1 MTKSLLQVKK
11 DLKAFAKRCK
21 DFKYTDSALFTFL
34 LCGMLLS
41 VNLFSVAT
49 TDSSIQNQVHQINTS
64 ISQIRT
70 DFKRAKIENNKLIK
84 GTNLELI
91 QLMEQGDQ
99 VVKSPFSSW
108 QYGMNY
114 FYNDWT
120 GTYKGR
126 GDKTPNIKYKRNS
139 EDKFGTYTGGK
150 YGSTTL
156 NKKVIEPISA
166 VPVDAAVKPKIP
178 TIKTVGSAEAPTIV
192 TPTLNIQVSAVNPSS
207 TTVPSITKPKVS
219 VPPVEMKSVK
229 GFTLV
234 FPSSGDN
241 YNSGR
246 KVYTDRSSNVTVSGT
261 DPYVHDATSSIHYI
275 SYYQFAG
282 NTVYTSAPATIT
294 MEGNATAN
302 NLVTGSNNYYGGGSR
317 FAYVDDVRRA
327 HTTGTHQ
334 YGSPSVASTQFTLK
348 NNAIINLTGP
358 AIAGIVNEE
367 TSWTDGSTTTTV
379 KNTGS
384 ISDEKENLT
393 PGTEYTGRLRKDISS
408 AEDNDKKIR
417 VNQEGKTGYKVGIA
431 QTTEETIHYT
441 SKTYYEL
448 FNGSAA
454 VPNKFDNFN
463 TDFVNKVVTNPNIH
477 YKIATLD
484 KKTTLTNGTTEEK
497 SLEQNG
503 VIHFSGD
510 YSTGIQV
517 ASVNRPSNSIFNGR
531 DGDGPRSGTYSNADS
546 RSLVRT
552 DNKSDGYIQL
562 DGAYSYG
569 MKLAGQALHVTSG
582 DNSAKTDAS
591 YVTNNGLILISGSH
605 DTGITSGYKNDEST
619 TFTGS
624 NPRGSSAGIAKLKEA
639 KWSSENTIF
648 NNGKIYVGG
657 YNNSGILLESIFNDK
672 VTNTNTGDITID
684 QAYNLF
690 NNPNSSI
697 TYSNAVARNN
707 AGIRVQSY
715 KSESNADKA
724 LGNPEGINKGIINIK
739 NGTDNVG
746 IYVLD
751 EVGTIHD
758 ANGKELIGN
767 NTGKIYIT
775 GGDNIGMMA
784 QDKSGT
790 NNFKT
795 IIKNSNLISV
805 AGNGSIGMY
814 TADKDSYAEQNDG
827 SIKAYKNNIGVVNLG
842 HFDFKK
848 GTISADGI
856 NSVGVYSKT
865 ATSNTTLGSG
875 TLGDTTLTVT
885 NGGVG
890 LYADDSSTQK
900 LSGLTANVSGSS
912 TAGSILFYN
921 LPLTTGGTAGKFDV
935 SNNPG
940 KATIGDHSFTFYTT
954 NNIFASGSSA
964 FATFLNDWKGATTGT
979 GLDLTMNTGSSLL
992 LTDVSGATGAT
1003 GANTIQFSNIV
1014 PPITGSTLKNAAPT
1028 GDQTVATISGV
1039 PDYYYVTLKGADVKV
1054 NEPNYDLSNIDNKLN
1069 RVSIYDSKITVDS
1082 STTIQDGATPNVAA
1096 STNLVRQKYILGVN
1110 NGKILT
1116 NNGTITLNSTSPD
1129 EIKVLVAMGKEAGGT
1144 TASKAINDGTITSK
1158 IKKGIAIYASDGA
1171 EGTNNSGKSI
1181 TMDGN
1186 SAFGMVGSNANTTNE
1201 GNITVNG
1208 TSATGMY
1215 STEPSTVTNPAKKA
1229 INRGT
1234 ITTTGDKNIGMVA
1247 KNSNITNDTNGTIKL
1262 NNSIENV
1269 GMYSEGPDGIITNN
1283 GKIEGIDKT
1292 IGIYGNTKTEL
1303 GTASS
1308 ITVGDSGVGVYS
1320 STGKITVNQGAKVQ
1334 LIKGGVTGTAPADGA
1349 TGVFVENVR
1358 GTSAPTVTLD
1368 AKNLVQ
1374 GGLGKKSYGY
1384 YFKGVNN
1391 LDYKNTNGSS
1401 PITLDDGAIF
1411 IYSDATGGNG
1421 IENKQD
1427 LTSAGNGVIGIYQE
1441 GGTIN
1446 NDGKLLFNTGT
1457 KNTAI
1462 YTKTGT
1468 ATNRLAGTIEVGA
1481 TNFGMV
1487 TKTGNLINNGTIKIT
1502 ASKGTGIYSEST
1514 NANAVT
1520 NNNLITATGVT
1531 DAVGIYGK
1539 TVTNNVGGKITMGD
1553 DSIAIYSN
1561 GGDVTSNGDIRVGT
1575 NKSIGI
1581 LTVGTNQTA
1590 TLNGNVTIGNDSFG
1604 LVNTGIN
1611 NTIISNASNTTLG
1624 TDAVFIYQN
1633 DNAGHVSNLTPLTSA
1648 GDRNYGLYGNGTLIN
1663 DGVINFSTGNGNVG
1677 IYSTS
1682 GIAKNNNLIKVGP
1695 SNTATKEYG
1704 VGMATGY
1711 YDDNPASPTY
1721 GQTSNQGT
1729 IENYGT
1735 IEVSQPN
1742 SIGMYA
1748 VGTGSKAVNYNTIDL
1763 SGDNTIGMYIDRGA
1777 TGENWGTIKT
1787 TVNGLK
1793 SVKGIYVANGSYV
1806 KNYGTIA
1813 ISATDLKSAG
1823 IWTDSSSYPNVEDTA
1838 TGLNPLPG
1846 GTNQTGTS
1854 TPALKVVTPDDMKEM
1869 GGTTIKVPPRMTPAT
1884 VTDAQGNVIPII
1896 KVDTDIPTA
1905 APTTVIVTAPSGITS
1920 INLATSN
1927 FLNFPS
1933 ASEASSLGMYVDT
1946 SGVNYTNPIQGLS
1959 NLTGLTDINLFFGT
1973 EASRYTTARA
1983 IEVGDNIL
1991 KPYNDALSGVVTAGT
2006 TLNVTAASL
2015 TWMAQPTKNAA
2026 TGLLDKVYL
2035 VKVPYTMFANKND
2048 TQTFNF
2054 LTGLEQKYGQ
2064 EGLGTREKAAFDKI
2078 SNLSGGEGHILA
2090 QAFDEMKGHQYSNI
2104 QQRTKETGDIL
2115 SQEFNYLQDEWRNP
2129 SKNSNKIKV
2138 FGQRGEFKTDTAG
2151 VVDYTNNAYG
2161 VAYVHENEKIKLGNK
2176 SGWYAGSVYNKFKFK
2191 DIGKSQEEQTMIKA
2205 GVFKTMSPKKD
2216 YNGSL
2221 TWKIAGEAFAGRGD
2235 MKRRYWIVDEVF
2247 EAKGKYTTYGIALKN
2262 EIGKEFR
2269 TSENTSIRPY
2279 GALNLEYGKYSD
2291 FRETGPMALKVKGND
2306 YFSAKPEAGISF
2318 NYKQDLGVRSKLTA
2332 SLTAAYENELGELY
2346 DVQNKAK
2353 LKGTKAPYYKLRGD
2367 KENHRGNGK
2376 FDLNIGFDNTRFGV
2390 TVNAG
2395 YDTTGENFRGGI
2407 GFRAIY

>member
-1 MTKSLLQVKK
+1 M
-11 DLKAFAKRCK
+11 
-21 DFKYTDSALFTFL
+21 
-34 LCGMLLS
+34 
-41 VNLFSVAT
+41 
-49 TDSSIQNQVHQINTS
+49 
-64 ISQIRT
+64 
-70 DFKRAKIENNKLIK
+70 
-84 GTNLELI
+84 
-91 QLMEQGDQ
+91 
-99 VVKSPFSSW
+99 
-108 QYGMNY
+108 
-114 FYNDWT
+114 
-120 GTYKGR
+120 
-126 GDKTPNIKYKRNS
+126 
-139 EDKFGTYTGGK
+139 
-150 YGSTTL
+150 
-156 NKKVIEPISA
+156 
-166 VPVDAAVKPKIP
+166 
-178 TIKTVGSAEAPTIV
+178 
-192 TPTLNIQVSAVNPSS
+192 
-207 TTVPSITKPKVS
+207 
-219 VPPVEMKSVK
+219 
-229 GFTLV
+229 
-234 FPSSGDN
+234 
-241 YNSGR
+241 
-246 KVYTDRSSNVTVSGT
+246 
-261 DPYVHDATSSIHYI
+261 
-275 SYYQFAG
+275 
-282 NTVYTSAPATIT
+282 
-294 MEGNATAN
+294 
-302 NLVTGSNNYYGGGSR
+302 
-317 FAYVDDVRRA
+317 
-327 HTTGTHQ
+327 
-334 YGSPSVASTQFTLK
+334 
-348 NNAIINLTGP
+348 
-358 AIAGIVNEE
+358 
-367 TSWTDGSTTTTV
+367 
-379 KNTGS
+379 
-384 ISDEKENLT
+384 
-393 PGTEYTGRLRKDISS
+393 
-408 AEDNDKKIR
+408 
-417 VNQEGKTGYKVGIA
+417 
-431 QTTEETIHYT
+431 
-441 SKTYYEL
+441 
-448 FNGSAA
+448 
-454 VPNKFDNFN
+454 
-463 TDFVNKVVTNPNIH
+463 
-477 YKIATLD
+477 
-484 KKTTLTNGTTEEK
+484 
-497 SLEQNG
+497 
-503 VIHFSGD
+503 
-510 YSTGIQV
+510 
-517 ASVNRPSNSIFNGR
+517 
-531 DGDGPRSGTYSNADS
+531 
-546 RSLVRT
+546 
-552 DNKSDGYIQL
+552 
-562 DGAYSYG
+562 
-569 MKLAGQALHVTSG
+569 
-582 DNSAKTDAS
+582 
-591 YVTNNGLILISGSH
+591 
-605 DTGITSGYKNDEST
+605 
-619 TFTGS
+619 
-624 NPRGSSAGIAKLKEA
+624 
-639 KWSSENTIF
+639 
-648 NNGKIYVGG
+648 
-657 YNNSGILLESIFNDK
+657 
-672 VTNTNTGDITID
+672 
-684 QAYNLF
+684 
-690 NNPNSSI
+690 
-697 TYSNAVARNN
+697 
-707 AGIRVQSY
+707 
-715 KSESNADKA
+715 
-724 LGNPEGINKGIINIK
+724 
-739 NGTDNVG
+739 G

-751 EVGTIHD
+751 EAGTIHD

-992 LTDVSGATGAT
+992 LTDVSSATGT
-1003 GANTIQFSNIV
+1003 GANTIQFSDIV

-1028 GDQTVATISGV
+1028 GAQTVATISGV

-1069 RVSIYDSKITVDS
+1069 RVSIYDSDITVDS
-1082 STTIQDGATPNVAA
+1082 STTIQDGATQNVAA

-1110 NGKILT
+1110 NGKKLT
-1116 NNGTITLNSTSPD
+1116 NNGTITLNSTSLASN
-1129 EIKVLVAMGKEAGGT
+1129 ELKVLVAMGKNNGGI
-1144 TASKAINDGTITSK
+1144 ASKAINNGTITSK
-1158 IKKGIAIYASDGA
+1158 INKGIAIYASDGA

-1186 SAFGMVGSNANTTNE
+1186 SAFGMVGSDANTTNE

-1215 STEPSTVTNPAKKA
+1215 STEPSTVTNPAKTA
-1229 INRGT
+1229 INKGT
-1234 ITTTGDKNIGMVA
+1234 ITTTGAKNIGMVA
-1247 KNSNITNDTNGTIKL
+1247 KNSNITNDTTTGIIKL
-1262 NNSIENV
+1262 NNSTENV
-1269 GMYSEGPDGIITNN
+1269 GMYSEEGTKGTITNN

-1292 IGIYGNTKTEL
+1292 IGIYGNTKTVL

-1320 STGKITVNQGAKVQ
+1320 STGDITVNPGAKIK
-1334 LIKGGVTGTAPADGA
+1334 LLKGGTGTTPADGA
-1349 TGVFVENVR
+1349 TGVFVENK
-1358 GTSAPTVTLD
+1358 GSAGSVNVD
-1368 AKNLVQ
+1368 VYNLIE
-1374 GGLGKKSYGY
+1374 GPLGKKSYGY
-1384 YFKGVNN
+1384 YFKNVNS
-1391 LDYKNTNGSS
+1391 LTYTNTNGSS

-1462 YTKTGT
+1462 YTKAGT
-1468 ATNRLAGTIEVGA
+1468 ATNRSAGTIEVGA

-1487 TKTGNLINNGTIKIT
+1487 TKTGNLINDGTIKIT

-1539 TVTNNVGGKITMGD
+1539 TVTNETNGTITMGD
-1553 DSIAIYSN
+1553 DSIGIYSN
-1561 GGDVTSNGDIRVGT
+1561 GGDVKNFGNLTVGA
-1575 NKSIGI
+1575 NKSIGV
-1581 LTVGTNQTA
+1581 LTVGTGQTVSFD
-1590 TLNGNVTIGNDSFG
+1590 GNITIGNDSFG
-1604 LVNTGIN
+1604 LVNQGSGNHIVST
-1611 NTIISNASNTTLG
+1611 ASNTTLG
-1624 TDAVFIYQN
+1624 TDSVFIYQN
-1633 DNAGHVSNLTPLTSA
+1633 DSTGRVENYTTLISS

-1677 IYSTS
+1677 MYATTG
-1682 GIAKNNNLIKVGP
+1682 GIGQNYGNIKVGP

-1777 TGENWGTIKT
+1777 TGINWGTIKT

-1905 APTTVIVTAPSGITS
+1905 APTTAIVTAPSGITS

-2129 SKNSNKIKV
+2129 TKDNNKIKM
-2138 FGQRGEFKTDTAG
+2138 FGHRGEYNTDTAG
-2151 VVDYTNNAYG
+2151 VVDYTDNAYG
-2161 VAYVHENEKIKLGNK
+2161 VAYVHENETVKLGRK
-2176 SGWYAGSVYNKFKFK
+2176 SGWYAGAVTNRFEFK
-2191 DIGKSQEEQTMIKA
+2191 DLGKSKETQTMIKA
-2205 GVFKTMSPKKD
+2205 GLFKTVSPYND
-2216 YNGSL
+2216 HNGSL
-2221 TWKIAGEAFAGRGD
+2221 TWTIAGEAFAGVNN
-2235 MKRRYWIVDEVF
+2235 MTRRYWNVDDTF
-2247 EAKGKYTTYGIALKN
+2247 EAKSDYTTYGVALKN
-2262 EIGKEFR
+2262 EIGKDFR
-2269 TSENTSIRPY
+2269 TSERTSIRPY
-2279 GALNLEYGKYSD
+2279 GALNLEYGRYSNIKED
-2291 FRETGPMALKVKGND
+2291 GPMALEVKGND
-2306 YFSAKPEAGISF
+2306 YFSVQPELGVAF
-2318 NYKQDLGVRSKLTA
+2318 NYSQPVGVKSHFKA
-2332 SLTAAYENELGELY
+2332 SLTAAYTNELGEVN
-2346 DVQNKAK
+2346 DVRNKAR
-2353 LKGTKAPYYKLRGD
+2353 LKGTTADYYELRGD
-2367 KENHRGNGK
+2367 KEDRKGNGK

-2395 YDTTGENFRGGI
+2395 YDTKGENIRGGI

>member
-234 FPSSGDN
+234 FPNSLDN
-241 YNSGR
+241 GTSGR
-246 KVYTDRSSNVTVSGT
+246 KIYTDRSSNMTVSDT
-261 DPYVHDATSSIHYI
+261 SPFVHDSGSNIHYI

-282 NTVYTSAPATIT
+282 NTAYTSAPATIT
-294 MEGNATAN
+294 MEGNVIAD
-302 NLVTGSNNYYGGGSR
+302 NLNPSSPNTYYGGGSR

-327 HTTGTHQ
+327 HTGTDA
-334 YGSPSVASTQFTLK
+334 VDSTQFTLK
-348 NNAIINLTGP
+348 NDAIINLKGP
-358 AIAGIVNEE
+358 AFAGIVNEE

-393 PGTEYTGRLRKDISS
+393 PGTKYTGRLRKDIAS
-408 AEDNDKKIR
+408 AENNDKEVR
-417 VNQEGKTGYKVGIA
+417 VNQQGKTGYKVGIA

-517 ASVNRPSNSIFNGR
+517 ASVNRPSNSIFNGT
-531 DGDGPRSGTYSNADS
+531 DGDGPRSGTYSNANS

-552 DNKSDGYIQL
+552 DNKADGYIQL

-715 KSESNADKA
+715 ESESNNDKA

-751 EVGTIHD
+751 EAGTIHD

-900 LSGLTANVSGSS
+900 LSGLTANVLGSS

-940 KATIGDHSFTFYTT
+940 KATIDDHSFAFYTT
-954 NNIFASGSSA
+954 NNIFASGSNA
-964 FATFLNDWKGATTGT
+964 FATFLNDWKGTTTGT
-979 GLDLTMNTGSSLL
+979 GLDLTMKTGSSLL
-992 LTDVSGATGAT
+992 LTDVS
-1003 GANTIQFSNIV
+1003 
-1014 PPITGSTLKNAAPT
+1014 
-1028 GDQTVATISGV
+1028 
-1039 PDYYYVTLKGADVKV
+1039 
-1054 NEPNYDLSNIDNKLN
+1054 
-1069 RVSIYDSKITVDS
+1069 
-1082 STTIQDGATPNVAA
+1082 
-1096 STNLVRQKYILGVN
+1096 
-1110 NGKILT
+1110 
-1116 NNGTITLNSTSPD
+1116 
-1129 EIKVLVAMGKEAGGT
+1129 
-1144 TASKAINDGTITSK
+1144 
-1158 IKKGIAIYASDGA
+1158 
-1171 EGTNNSGKSI
+1171 
-1181 TMDGN
+1181 
-1186 SAFGMVGSNANTTNE
+1186 
-1201 GNITVNG
+1201 
-1208 TSATGMY
+1208 
-1215 STEPSTVTNPAKKA
+1215 
-1229 INRGT
+1229 
-1234 ITTTGDKNIGMVA
+1234 
-1247 KNSNITNDTNGTIKL
+1247 
-1262 NNSIENV
+1262 
-1269 GMYSEGPDGIITNN
+1269 
-1283 GKIEGIDKT
+1283 
-1292 IGIYGNTKTEL
+1292 
-1303 GTASS
+1303 
-1308 ITVGDSGVGVYS
+1308 
-1320 STGKITVNQGAKVQ
+1320 
-1334 LIKGGVTGTAPADGA
+1334 
-1349 TGVFVENVR
+1349 
-1358 GTSAPTVTLD
+1358 
-1368 AKNLVQ
+1368 
-1374 GGLGKKSYGY
+1374 
-1384 YFKGVNN
+1384 
-1391 LDYKNTNGSS
+1391 
-1401 PITLDDGAIF
+1401 
-1411 IYSDATGGNG
+1411 
-1421 IENKQD
+1421 
-1427 LTSAGNGVIGIYQE
+1427 
-1441 GGTIN
+1441 
-1446 NDGKLLFNTGT
+1446 
-1457 KNTAI
+1457 
-1462 YTKTGT
+1462 
-1468 ATNRLAGTIEVGA
+1468 
-1481 TNFGMV
+1481 
-1487 TKTGNLINNGTIKIT
+1487 
-1502 ASKGTGIYSEST
+1502 
-1514 NANAVT
+1514 
-1520 NNNLITATGVT
+1520 TATG
-1531 DAVGIYGK
+1531 
-1539 TVTNNVGGKITMGD
+1539 
-1553 DSIAIYSN
+1553 
-1561 GGDVTSNGDIRVGT
+1561 
-1575 NKSIGI
+1575 
-1581 LTVGTNQTA
+1581 
-1590 TLNGNVTIGNDSFG
+1590 
-1604 LVNTGIN
+1604 TGR
-1611 NTIISNASNTTLG
+1611 T
-1624 TDAVFIYQN
+1624 
-1633 DNAGHVSNLTPLTSA
+1633 
-1648 GDRNYGLYGNGTLIN
+1648 
-1663 DGVINFSTGNGNVG
+1663 
-1677 IYSTS
+1677 
-1682 GIAKNNNLIKVGP
+1682 
-1695 SNTATKEYG
+1695 
-1704 VGMATGY
+1704 
-1711 YDDNPASPTY
+1711 
-1721 GQTSNQGT
+1721 
-1729 IENYGT
+1729 
-1735 IEVSQPN
+1735 
-1742 SIGMYA
+1742 
-1748 VGTGSKAVNYNTIDL
+1748 
-1763 SGDNTIGMYIDRGA
+1763 
-1777 TGENWGTIKT
+1777 
-1787 TVNGLK
+1787 
-1793 SVKGIYVANGSYV
+1793 
-1806 KNYGTIA
+1806 
-1813 ISATDLKSAG
+1813 
-1823 IWTDSSSYPNVEDTA
+1823 
-1838 TGLNPLPG
+1838 
-1846 GTNQTGTS
+1846 
-1854 TPALKVVTPDDMKEM
+1854 
-1869 GGTTIKVPPRMTPAT
+1869 
-1884 VTDAQGNVIPII
+1884 
-1896 KVDTDIPTA
+1896 
-1905 APTTVIVTAPSGITS
+1905 
-1920 INLATSN
+1920 INL
-1927 FLNFPS
+1927 L
-1933 ASEASSLGMYVDT
+1933 
-1946 SGVNYTNPIQGLS
+1946 I
-1959 NLTGLTDINLFFGT
+1959 
-1973 EASRYTTARA
+1973 
-1983 IEVGDNIL
+1983 
-1991 KPYNDALSGVVTAGT
+1991 
-2006 TLNVTAASL
+2006 
-2015 TWMAQPTKNAA
+2015 
-2026 TGLLDKVYL
+2026 
-2035 VKVPYTMFANKND
+2035 
-2048 TQTFNF
+2048 
-2054 LTGLEQKYGQ
+2054 
-2064 EGLGTREKAAFDKI
+2064 
-2078 SNLSGGEGHILA
+2078 
-2090 QAFDEMKGHQYSNI
+2090 
-2104 QQRTKETGDIL
+2104 
-2115 SQEFNYLQDEWRNP
+2115 
-2129 SKNSNKIKV
+2129 
-2138 FGQRGEFKTDTAG
+2138 
-2151 VVDYTNNAYG
+2151 
-2161 VAYVHENEKIKLGNK
+2161 
-2176 SGWYAGSVYNKFKFK
+2176 
-2191 DIGKSQEEQTMIKA
+2191 
-2205 GVFKTMSPKKD
+2205 
-2216 YNGSL
+2216 
-2221 TWKIAGEAFAGRGD
+2221 
-2235 MKRRYWIVDEVF
+2235 
-2247 EAKGKYTTYGIALKN
+2247 
-2262 EIGKEFR
+2262 
-2269 TSENTSIRPY
+2269 
-2279 GALNLEYGKYSD
+2279 
-2291 FRETGPMALKVKGND
+2291 
-2306 YFSAKPEAGISF
+2306 
-2318 NYKQDLGVRSKLTA
+2318 
-2332 SLTAAYENELGELY
+2332 
-2346 DVQNKAK
+2346 
-2353 LKGTKAPYYKLRGD
+2353 
-2367 KENHRGNGK
+2367 
-2376 FDLNIGFDNTRFGV
+2376 
-2390 TVNAG
+2390 
-2395 YDTTGENFRGGI
+2395 
-2407 GFRAIY
+2407 